1 MEDSQLIGNTIN
13 FVLKKKEK
21 PKKVNE
27 KFKVTE
33 ILFVLSAVGV
43 VVFLALLAINP
54 SKEAAEARN
63 LKRSAD
69 ISTILTYVSAYTRT
83 NRDIPEEIPISDKCV
98 YFTHEIC
105 KTGPYNCIDLVDMS
119 FLTEESSDQL
129 VIMPTDP
136 YTYLQMVQATLYLK
150 MEKEMLL
157 YVLLMQKE
165 MKKFLFL
172 SICINIYNI

>member
-13 FVLKKKEK
+13 FIPKKKEK

-27 KFKVTE
+27 KFKATE

-136 YTYLQMVQATLYLK
+136 LYISANGTGYFISQDGK
-150 MEKEMLL
+150 GNVVVCAPHAERNEKISFSKYM
-157 YVLLMQKE
+157 Y
-165 MKKFLFL
+165 
-172 SICINIYNI
+172 